1 MTTDELNSYQKLEI
15 AKLVKEAMLSGI
27 SKEDFKK
34 FIEKKI
40 NNQSTKWEKYS
51 SRTKGCIDLDFK
63 VYLILL

>member
-1 MTTDELNSYQKLEI
+1 LTTDELNSYQKLEI

-40 NNQSTKWEKYS
+40 NNQSTK
-51 SRTKGCIDLDFK
+51 
-63 VYLILL
+63 